1 MYKVIIDGDN
11 VPLEKYFNIVEPI
24 LNKDYPGFD
33 APLLICQ
40 SNIIIKYKRGHYFNI
55 NFMCSQTSKKNSSDA
70 RIIYETGKLN
80 ANGNTVIIVSN
91 DNIYKEIEGDDVIL
105 IQFDAS
111 NKERKGKGKKDDKGD
126 KGDKDN

>member
-11 VPLEKYFNIVEPI
+11 VPLEKFFNIVEPI
-24 LNKDYPGFD
+24 LNKDYGD
-33 APLLICQ
+33 YDTPLLICQ

-55 NFMCSQTSKKNSSDA
+55 NFMCSETNKKNSSDA

-80 ANGNTVIIVSN
+80 TLGHKVIIVSN
-91 DNIYKEIEGDDVIL
+91 DNIYREIEGDDVIL

-111 NKERKGKGKKDDKGD
+111 NKERHQKKVADSDSE
-126 KGDKDN
+126 